1 MDNWDSQ
8 LRNQHTQPPRTA
20 AAAKPQT
27 CKHVYEPN
35 WGFFAAVSMRNGFPG
50 SAHKVT
56 WHLLVLFIRRVIW
69 WRKRC
74 ESEFLARAEHTV
86 SLLYRDICLVGVGFR
101 FLGGTKERST
111 PSLRICFT
119 VILSFPKLV
128 LRFALNLRHPVRI
141 CFIESLQ
148 NLCSSMLS
156 SNWSMLL
163 LVKSTKFA
171 GCMQS
176 SIENHCFI
184 IS

>member
-86 SLLYRDICLVGVGFR
+86 SLLYRGYCYLFQYQWYSRYPIQNADFVWGSGYLSLYLRGIWRKSEHKSSRCD
-101 FLGGTKERST
+101 ST
-111 PSLRICFT
+111 FTEQQICFAQYSKFSWDDT
-119 VILSFPKLV
+119 VAKLV
-128 LRFALNLRHPVRI
+128 TQIDDGPGSV
-141 CFIESLQ
+141 
-148 NLCSSMLS
+148 
-156 SNWSMLL
+156 
-163 LVKSTKFA
+163 
-171 GCMQS
+171 
-176 SIENHCFI
+176 
-184 IS
+184 